1 MFKLNTI
8 KGKLYFLSLVSMTLF
23 LIFGIVL
30 FFEKYKNVSNLSLL
44 KEKVYFSS
52 LISKSVHEIQKERG
66 YSSAFINSNGKIF
79 ENELRDQRVLVNE
92 SVKNLKNY
100 NFLEANDEFDL
111 YLKKSLEELEKINSI
126 RNSIDDK
133 NLDLKS
139 AVDYYTNLNNS
150 FIKVIFE
157 VIKLSNFAHVTKDI
171 NAYVN
176 FIMIKEKAGIE
187 RAIGSVILGKKVASI
202 ELKNRFITQIA
213 EQNSYRNNFYNYVE
227 AQDLKYYQDKI
238 QGNVFLEVEKI
249 RSIILNSNDSIIED
263 INTKEWFSLMTE
275 KINIL
280 KDVDDYLS
288 NMMLTDLNEEL
299 DHHTS
304 EVYFY
309 GLVII
314 LTLIIILVL
323 TRYTLKNVVGSIDQF
338 EEIFANFIDF
348 INLKTNKFEK
358 VIPKNENEFID
369 IINAINNSAEDFDKR
384 FKNDMKVIGESVL
397 VMDKLSSGIFDYRI
411 KSTSVNPMITT
422 LTNSINK
429 SLDSLQDTMSR
440 ILRVMKSYSNDD
452 YTDRI
457 KDNPR
462 IKEHMLELV
471 SNVNILGNTLNNST
485 NKNFENGKILENNS
499 NKMTKSMNILSAKAT
514 EQAASLEETA
524 AAVEEITSITRNN
537 ANNAQKMADLGN
549 TVRSSVSTGQNLASK
564 TALSMD
570 EINEKVHAINEAII
584 VIDQIAFQTNILSL
598 NAAVEAAT
606 AGEAGKGFAVVAQE
620 VRNLAGRSAEAAK
633 EIKAL
638 VEQAT
643 SKAMEGKDI
652 SDEMIQGYQDLNN
665 NINET
670 LNIINDV
677 STSSKEQ
684 LLGINQINNAITSL
698 DKVTQENANEAS
710 NVLSIASSV
719 LSMAKEIVHDVE
731 QKKFN

>member
-157 VIKLSNFAHVTKDI
+157 VIKLSNFAHVTKDL

-187 RAIGSVILGKKVASI
+187 RAIGSVILEKKVASI

-263 INTKEWFSLMTE
+263 INPKEWFSLMTE

-309 GLVII
+309 GLTII

-338 EEIFANFIDF
+338 EEIFAIFIDF

>member
-157 VIKLSNFAHVTKDI
+157 VIKLSNFAHVTKDL

-280 KDVDDYLS
+280 KDVDDY
-288 NMMLTDLNEEL
+288 
-299 DHHTS
+299 
-304 EVYFY
+304 
-309 GLVII
+309 
-314 LTLIIILVL
+314 
-323 TRYTLKNVVGSIDQF
+323 
-338 EEIFANFIDF
+338 
-348 INLKTNKFEK
+348 
-358 VIPKNENEFID
+358 
-369 IINAINNSAEDFDKR
+369 
-384 FKNDMKVIGESVL
+384 
-397 VMDKLSSGIFDYRI
+397 
-411 KSTSVNPMITT
+411 
-422 LTNSINK
+422 
-429 SLDSLQDTMSR
+429 
-440 ILRVMKSYSNDD
+440 
-452 YTDRI
+452 
-457 KDNPR
+457 
-462 IKEHMLELV
+462 
-471 SNVNILGNTLNNST
+471 
-485 NKNFENGKILENNS
+485 
-499 NKMTKSMNILSAKAT
+499 
-514 EQAASLEETA
+514 
-524 AAVEEITSITRNN
+524 
-537 ANNAQKMADLGN
+537 
-549 TVRSSVSTGQNLASK
+549 
-564 TALSMD
+564 
-570 EINEKVHAINEAII
+570 
-584 VIDQIAFQTNILSL
+584 
-598 NAAVEAAT
+598 
-606 AGEAGKGFAVVAQE
+606 
-620 VRNLAGRSAEAAK
+620 
-633 EIKAL
+633 
-638 VEQAT
+638 
-643 SKAMEGKDI
+643 
-652 SDEMIQGYQDLNN
+652 
-665 NINET
+665 
-670 LNIINDV
+670 
-677 STSSKEQ
+677 
-684 LLGINQINNAITSL
+684 
-698 DKVTQENANEAS
+698 
-710 NVLSIASSV
+710 
-719 LSMAKEIVHDVE
+719 
-731 QKKFN
+731 

>member
-309 GLVII
+309 GLTII

-338 EEIFANFIDF
+338 EDIFVNFIDF
-348 INLKTNKFEK
+348 INFKTNKFEK

-485 NKNFENGKILENNS
+485 NKNFENGKTLENNS

-677 STSSKEQ
+677 SNSSKEQ

-710 NVLSIASSV
+710 NVLSIASAV